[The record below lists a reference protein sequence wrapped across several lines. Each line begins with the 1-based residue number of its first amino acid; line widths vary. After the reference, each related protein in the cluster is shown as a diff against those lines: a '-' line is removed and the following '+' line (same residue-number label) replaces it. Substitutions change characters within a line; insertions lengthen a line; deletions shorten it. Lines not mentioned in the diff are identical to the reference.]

1 MSVARMRGPALALR
15 AGGGKAEAVM
25 ASGAT
30 SGPRWRAGV
39 SDEVG
44 QLIGGAVV
52 QAGPLPVLD
61 ATVRRLVAVL
71 EDASSSTAEA
81 VAMVEQD
88 PEFAAQLLRLANSAY
103 YARRSTWKTV
113 RQALAAV
120 GRAAAVRLCLRCPAD
135 PTRCDRGAV
144 WVRRSLR
151 WG

>member
-1 MSVARMRGPALALR
+1 MSVSRMRGPALALR

-88 PEFAAQLLRLANSAY
+88 PEFAAQLLRLRIRRTTRAARPGRRS
-103 YARRSTWKTV
+103 ARRSPPSGG
-113 RQALAAV
+113 QQLCGCALSA
-120 GRAAAVRLCLRCPAD
+120 P
-135 PTRCDRGAV
+135 
-144 WVRRSLR
+144 RS
-151 WG
+151 GS